1 MIIDTIRNCDSYP
14 FERGSIKRAIEFLR
28 TTDFSKYSD
37 GKHIIDED
45 LMHVIV
51 STYTTENGTE
61 KLFEA
66 HRKYIDI
73 QFMIRGRESIYWSPL
88 ENLSPRNQYSED
100 DDIIFFQGVNLTLLP
115 MKEGYFCIF
124 FPEDAH
130 KPGCISDKPEKVR
143 KAVIKI
149 LL

>member
-1 MIIDTIRNCDSYP
+1 M
-14 FERGSIKRAIEFLR
+14 R

-88 ENLSPRNQYSED
+88 ENLSPVIN
-100 DDIIFFQGVNLTLLP
+100 ILK
-115 MKEGYFCIF
+115 MM
-124 FPEDAH
+124 
-130 KPGCISDKPEKVR
+130 ISFSFKGSISLSFR
-143 KAVIKI
+143 
-149 LL
+149 